1 MFPGTP
7 ITGLQHRTVV
17 ELIKK
22 CGTSVILGVGT
33 PQLVEE
39 DEDSEWRKQTEE
51 VGHLCFLYICR
62 FACFYFAYKSLPW
75 ADYNDRFINEHE

>member
-1 MFPGTP
+1 M
-7 ITGLQHRTVV
+7 

-39 DEDSEWRKQTEE
+39 DEDSDWRNQTEE
-51 VGHLCFLYICR
+51 VGFIVLFNELSFQSPHLDKNLYTEWI
-62 FACFYFAYKSLPW
+62 
-75 ADYNDRFINEHE
+75 

>member
-1 MFPGTP
+1 MTEVLISGTP

-39 DEDSEWRKQTEE
+39 DEDSDWRNQTEE
-51 VGHLCFLYICR
+51 VGV
-62 FACFYFAYKSLPW
+62 
-75 ADYNDRFINEHE
+75 